1 MLWDMLAPGTRAR
14 LAADLSQLAARLDA
28 GGYPVAEV
36 GIATGECA
44 LVVDRGGDQRAA
56 IVPTAVAALDGFDLA
71 GAIRTLRALA
81 PSRKLTLLAWGSPP
95 EVSGRRR
102 LRTAGVELA
111 LYEPLDA
118 AVLQFQVN
126 RALAPPGAPRKARRA
141 PVDREIAL
149 RWRLRTRPA
158 RVYTLSSQ
166 GAFILTEEP
175 LRPGRRLQLEVPVGT
190 FHPRARARV
199 VMANPPGERGRPD
212 LPPGMAVAFQELDA
226 PSAAVIERLVGERLA
241 ALDV

>member
-1 MLWDMLAPGTRAR
+1 MLAPSARAS
-14 LAADLSQLAARLDA
+14 LAADLGQLATRIEAH
-28 GGYPVAEV
+28 GYPVAEV
-36 GIATGECA
+36 AAATGACA

-56 IVPTAVAALDGFDLA
+56 ILPTAIAGSDGIDLT

-81 PSRKLTLLAWGSPP
+81 PSRRLTLLAWGAPP

-111 LYEPLDA
+111 LFEPLDA
-118 AVLQFQVN
+118 AVLLFQLN
-126 RALAPPGAPRKARRA
+126 RALAPTDAPRKARRA
-141 PVDREIAL
+141 PVDREVAM
-149 RWRLRTRPA
+149 RWRLRTRSA

-175 LRPGRRLQLEVPVGT
+175 LRPGRRLHLEVPVGT

-212 LPPGMAVAFQELDA
+212 LPPGMAVAFQSLDA
-226 PSAAVIERLVGERLA
+226 PSAAVIERLVGERLDSLA
-241 ALDV
+241 V